1 MIVRRFYGSSVP
13 EITLKIRREMGPNA
27 VILETKRPSR
37 WARWFKRG
45 QCEVL
50 AAVERNQTENS
61 IDRPVPT
68 EPASVAGDNGDPRAQ
83 PMQEARKTQE
93 TGKARL
99 RLVQA
104 VSQIQGEGTPLTLR
118 SGEPTVCALVGS
130 TGVGKTTTIA
140 KLAAHYALREDRK
153 VALVTTDTYRV
164 GAVEQL
170 KTYGEIMG
178 SPVEVV
184 ERPVALKRVLACY
197 RDFDLILIDTPGRNP
212 FGRQLQEV
220 GAGLQLVRPHHILL
234 LVNVVMRV
242 EEIRALLEAY
252 QNMSYNGL
260 IATKVDEV
268 LDASGLLELV
278 TAESAPLCY
287 LTTGQLVP
295 DDFVL
300 ASAENVLA
308 ALSGRWQP

>member
-1 MIVRRFYGSSVP
+1 MIVRRFYGASVP
-13 EITLKIRREMGPNA
+13 EITLDIRRELGPNA

-37 WARWFKRG
+37 WARWFRRG

-50 AAVERNQTENS
+50 AAVEQNERGGLKEAKKPGAGPMVTE
-61 IDRPVPT
+61 RTHAEPV
-68 EPASVAGDNGDPRAQ
+68 EKVEKQQAQ
-83 PMQEARKTQE
+83 AP
-93 TGKARL
+93 GNARL

-104 VSQIQGEGTPLTLR
+104 VSQLQGKGSPLELNAGR
-118 SGEPTVCALVGS
+118 STVCALVGS

-140 KLAAHYALREDRK
+140 KLAAHYALRESKK

-178 SPVEVV
+178 TPVEVV
-184 ERPVALKRVLACY
+184 ERPLGLRRVLSQHSDA
-197 RDFDLILIDTPGRNP
+197 DLILIDTPGRNP
-212 FGRQLQEV
+212 FGRHLEEV
-220 GAGLQLVRPHHILL
+220 VTGLNLVQPHHTLL
-234 LVNVVMRV
+234 LVNLATRV

-252 QNMSYNGL
+252 RTLAYNGL

-268 LDASGLLELV
+268 LDTSGLLELV
-278 TAESAPLCY
+278 TVESAPLRY

-295 DDFVL
+295 DDLAV

-308 ALSGRWQP
+308 ALSGRWQS